1 MAGQAAVPPRVHKRS
16 ISDQQRRREIAL
28 ERQKQSRRDLQQH
41 ARQLASG
48 FSPPSSPS
56 QWDDAAH
63 NDDCSRSLD
72 QQDSMLFQVSSF
84 GPLAFLLLLL
94 LCVGI
99 CFVFGLV
106 TFTSV
111 CLLMTVPA
119 IWQSDRMIDRAVL
132 LLFQGPSVPEV
143 EEAGKIDEGDD
154 TQVSVS

>member
-1 MAGQAAVPPRVHKRS
+1 MAGQAGVPPRVHKRS

-63 NDDCSRSLD
+63 DDDCSRSLD

-84 GPLAFLLLLL
+84 GSLLF
-94 LCVGI
+94 CFCF
-99 CFVFGLV
+99 CFVLV
-106 TFTSV
+106 FVSF
-111 CLLMTVPA
+111 LGWSHSYL
-119 IWQSDRMIDRAVL
+119 S
-132 LLFQGPSVPEV
+132 LFS
-143 EEAGKIDEGDD
+143 
-154 TQVSVS
+154 

>member
-1 MAGQAAVPPRVHKRS
+1 MAGQAGVPPRVHKRS

-63 NDDCSRSLD
+63 DDECSRSLD

-84 GPLAFLLLLL
+84 GPLAFLLWLL

-106 TFTSV
+106 AFMSV
-111 CLLMTVPA
+111 CLLMTV
-119 IWQSDRMIDRAVL
+119 
-132 LLFQGPSVPEV
+132 FQPHGSPT
-143 EEAGKIDEGDD
+143 G
-154 TQVSVS
+154 